1 MEVKVY
7 DEKKIVAI
15 WLTKA
20 EQTDEMLQQ
29 ELNRIY
35 VAYSRKNY
43 KIVQFHSGTENLYS
57 NIRDLLIYSRKR
69 VAELE
74 VQREKCLQNQR
85 FSLDILTL
93 FRYNVDTKI

>member
-74 VQREKCLQNQR
+74 VQRGKMFAKPTIL
-85 FSLDILTL
+85 SDILTL